1 MADREMTVGDVARR
15 SGLAVSAIHFYES
28 KGLIRGW
35 RSAGNQR
42 RYSRDILRRVAII
55 KVARRIGVP
64 LATISDALGQ
74 LPEGRTPTK
83 RDWAKLSA
91 AWEKSLDERIDEL
104 TRLRDS
110 LSECVGCGCLSLAVW
125 AFADFVSALAPAQ
138 SAARRFELNRKNR
151 IVSPLTRP

>member
-110 LSECVGCGCLSLAVW
+110 LSECVGCGCLSLAVC
-125 AFADFVSALAPAQ
+125 
-138 SAARRFELNRKNR
+138 
-151 IVSPLTRP
+151 PLRNPLHDDSN

>member
-74 LPEGRTPTK
+74 LP
-83 RDWAKLSA
+83 
-91 AWEKSLDERIDEL
+91 
-104 TRLRDS
+104 
-110 LSECVGCGCLSLAVW
+110 
-125 AFADFVSALAPAQ
+125 
-138 SAARRFELNRKNR
+138 
-151 IVSPLTRP
+151 